1 MYHSIFA
8 CRLSMQKLQNTI
20 IVRLRRGRRSK
31 RASRKQQLRPKQT
44 QEEAHKPHS
53 SYHSLCHLLLP
64 QHVQALAT
72 TGDEDAATLLK
83 VLFLQYSSSSPSS
96 AASLQQL
103 HRDDAI
109 ART

>member
-8 CRLSMQKLQNTI
+8 FRLSMQKLQNTI
-20 IVRLRRGRRSK
+20 IVRLRRSK

-53 SYHSLCHLLLP
+53 SYHSLCHHLLP
-64 QHVQALAT
+64 QNLQALAT
-72 TGDEDAATLLK
+72 TGDGDAATLLK
-83 VLFLQYSSSSPSS
+83 VLFLQCSSSPSS

-103 HRDDAI
+103 HKDDAI